1 VFGIFG
7 VTMASDVFD
16 ISRAPDPATWLALD
30 EGERVEQVVE
40 AHRRTRS
47 ATGGSESAHA
57 AIHVAVETRLAS
69 GDAAVVSAYERFRAA
84 GVDRHNTVHALASVV
99 TDHMM
104 AVLESREG
112 FDQATADRAFE
123 ALDPT
128 AWRPKKR

>member
-1 VFGIFG
+1 
-7 VTMASDVFD
+7 MASDLFD
-16 ISRAPDPATWLALD
+16 ISRSPDPAAWLALD
-30 EGERVEQVVE
+30 EGERIEQVIE

-47 ATGGSESAHA
+47 AMGGSESAHA

-69 GDAAVVSAYERFRAA
+69 DDAAVIAAYERFRAA

-112 FDQATADRAFE
+112 FDQATAHRGFE
-123 ALDPT
+123 ALDPA
-128 AWRPKKR
+128 AWKPPKKG

>member
-1 VFGIFG
+1 MG
-7 VTMASDVFD
+7 SDTFD
-16 ISRAPDPATWLALD
+16 MSRAPDPAAWLALE
-30 EGERVEQVVE
+30 EGERIEQVAE

-47 ATGGSESAHA
+47 AVGGSESAHA
-57 AIHVAVETRLAS
+57 AIHAAVETRLAS
-69 GDAAVVSAYERFRAA
+69 GDAAVVFAYQRFRTA

-128 AWRPKKR
+128 AWKPKKR